1 MRIIIVIDYSIGT
14 YNNQQEMSSLL
25 VHVPINPNIK
35 QLFYNPK
42 SAKKYMP

>member
-14 YNNQQEMSSLL
+14 YNQQEMSSLL
-25 VHVPINPNIK
+25 VHVPINPNVK

-42 SAKKYMP
+42 LAKKYMP